1 MRNRIK
7 SLLIITT
14 LLFSFNSIAEDQLE
28 ITVGL
33 VIEFYKEKDTFPP
46 ELVKSFDAW
55 LAGNLSGINNTLL
68 INKSK
73 YDNKKFICTPDN
85 LIITPDMA
93 IQTLKDYV
101 EAEIIIDVKNLPAGF
116 ILVLALERTFPC
128 NT

>member
-1 MRNRIK
+1 MKII
-7 SLLIITT
+7 LIIIT
-14 LLFSFNSIAEDQLE
+14 LLFSFNAVAEGKLE

-33 VIEFYKEKDTFPP
+33 VIDFYKNKDDFPP

-73 YDNKKFICTPDN
+73 YDNKKFICTPDK
-85 LIITPDMA
+85 LVITPDMA

-101 EAEIIIDVKNLPAGF
+101 KADIIIDVKNLPAGY

-128 NT
+128 KET

>member
-1 MRNRIK
+1 MKII
-7 SLLIITT
+7 LIIIT
-14 LLFSFNSIAEDQLE
+14 LLFSFNAVAEGKLE

-33 VIEFYKEKDTFPP
+33 VIDFYKNKDDFPP

-73 YDNKKFICTPDN
+73 YDNKKFICTPDK
-85 LIITPDMA
+85 LVITPDMA

-101 EAEIIIDVKNLPAGF
+101 EADIIIDVKNLPAGF